1 MEFLIGFLTTSGN
14 GKFGQDRAVMES
26 WCHTNM
32 TVFLRVLILMTWQMK
47 AFKLVAVM
55 ERGKEGEV
63 LLCLGRPQWWGDNTS
78 QDKWWLGPLVFNSD
92 RQLLTSGIEEKKL
105 YDDNENATDVV
116 LGLGRLWKD
125 FWCNVV
131 CWPAS
136 FLLWKHCAF
145 N

>member
-1 MEFLIGFLTTSGN
+1 MFLMEFLIGFLTTSGN

-92 RQLLTSGIEEKKL
+92 RQLLTSGIEEKTKRWEWEC
-105 YDDNENATDVV
+105 YRR
-116 LGLGRLWKD
+116 GFGRLWKNI
-125 FWCNVV
+125 WWKVV
-131 CWPAS
+131 CCPAS
-136 FLLWKHCAF
+136 FLLAKYAF